1 MKLFFAPLQGYT
13 DAAYRK
19 FHNEVFEG
27 CIECYY
33 TPFLRIERGAVR
45 EKEIRDILPI
55 NNKGIK
61 IVPQIIVKDTS
72 EFRMLVDLIISLGY
86 NEIDINMGCPFPM
99 QIKRGRGAALLK
111 KTQIVSEI
119 IDEVKDYSNVKFS
132 VKMRLGEDDHNQ
144 WRDIVAILND
154 APLHHVIMHSRIAK
168 QQYKGEIDV
177 NMFSQ
182 FCDQIN
188 HNVVYNG
195 DVTTVN
201 HLLSVINQFPN
212 LYGVMIGRGLLASP
226 SLAWEYTNNKIL
238 SQTERIEFFLKLHN
252 KLFEYYKSNL
262 YGESHLLNK
271 MKTIW
276 DFSELLIGH
285 TTYKKIK
292 KATNIAK
299 YSQIVSSL
307 I

>member
-111 KTQIVSEI
+111 KTQIETLLQVRHINQEVVIQKMFQQYYMLCGDYQIQLI
-119 IDEVKDYSNVKFS
+119 IIVVQMEVKVLTLFLHIL
-132 VKMRLGEDDHNQ
+132 V
-144 WRDIVAILND
+144 IV
-154 APLHHVIMHSRIAK
+154 
-168 QQYKGEIDV
+168 Q
-177 NMFSQ
+177 
-182 FCDQIN
+182 
-188 HNVVYNG
+188 
-195 DVTTVN
+195 
-201 HLLSVINQFPN
+201 
-212 LYGVMIGRGLLASP
+212 
-226 SLAWEYTNNKIL
+226 
-238 SQTERIEFFLKLHN
+238 
-252 KLFEYYKSNL
+252 
-262 YGESHLLNK
+262 
-271 MKTIW
+271 
-276 DFSELLIGH
+276 
-285 TTYKKIK
+285 
-292 KATNIAK
+292 
-299 YSQIVSSL
+299 
-307 I
+307 

>member
-19 FHNEVFEG
+19 FHNEVFGG

-119 IDEVKDYSNVKFS
+119 MDEVKDYSNVKFS

-226 SLAWEYTNNKIL
+226 SLAWEYANNKIL
-238 SQTERIEFFLKLHN
+238 SQTERIELFLKLHN
-252 KLFEYYKSNL
+252 KLFKYYKSNL

-285 TTYKKIK
+285 TTHKKIK